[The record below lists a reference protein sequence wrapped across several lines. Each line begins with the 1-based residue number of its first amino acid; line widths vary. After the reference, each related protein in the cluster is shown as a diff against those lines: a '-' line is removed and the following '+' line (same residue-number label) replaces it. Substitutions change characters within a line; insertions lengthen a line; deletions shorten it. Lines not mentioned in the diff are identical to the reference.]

1 MVYVYAAAAQYV
13 LLTIFSTN
21 SKFHPVSNFTEFALN
36 LVTHSF
42 VFRIIQSINLLLYG
56 KQYLINSSINL
67 VNGQNLSCTVGDFA

>member
-42 VFRIIQSINLLLYG
+42 VFTQSINLLLYG

>member
-42 VFRIIQSINLLLYG
+42 VFRIIHLLLYG